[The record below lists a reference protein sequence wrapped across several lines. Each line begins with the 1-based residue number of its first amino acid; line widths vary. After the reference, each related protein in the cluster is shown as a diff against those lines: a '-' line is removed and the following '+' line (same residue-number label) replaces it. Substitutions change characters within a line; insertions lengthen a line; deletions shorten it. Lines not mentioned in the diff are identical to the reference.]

1 MDVSLPDSQTRG
13 LDSISLLHSPAL
25 NTLSAGETG
34 TEAAPELSDPAD
46 KSSEALTNVYAC
58 LPHEKSADSDC
69 LKLSSCSYNVSD
81 CLSLRSEPVPTD
93 DDLRV
98 QAYFGSSETA
108 LPLLPHL
115 PHDLNSPPTETFSE
129 FYIEQASSLAC
140 PLIQDNTPPQVRS
153 HVSEGLM
160 EPSASEPLTRLS
172 FSCEH
177 IQDAFLLS
185 SSSPHSDSSE
195 GDAAVAPV
203 SDLYI
208 FESETQ
214 NLILDPNVYPHEIIC
229 PDFEASSQIEEK
241 RTSNVC
247 DSADV
252 LSSTEEQAIV
262 DYESDVGHYAGL
274 RPPAAD
280 DCKASLMSVNDVRQW
295 TAGVTGLTPE
305 ARRSGS
311 PVELWLDACQY
322 LAGEDTEDVVDRK
335 SHSVIQEGLTV
346 TGDFCFLPGETQE
359 SGYNLEGSEV
369 IGWSSEDTRGWGPPV
384 KRWSSVDSWATA
396 LSDWTGIITASPDDI
411 TTAFTEIGAEIQ
423 ALTQALAEVNTD
435 SDTEASA
442 QAQFQPNMGIQD
454 QLLEAHNTQ
463 ESSILFGRGCLSEAA
478 GPELRDRVG
487 SQSAEPLC
495 DFTATT
501 QGAEETEEIQG
512 NHTEPFLSFHSS
524 TGSSSAMLAIDVT
537 AVPLILGSASSTH
550 LDLSQCG
557 RCVNSLETELF
568 ISNEDPVILNI
579 TEETDLEGADAIK
592 EPSGDGLYEV
602 THESSISQ
610 SHSLV
615 EQYAERICGPSKV
628 NRGGAG
634 SNFLTTRSLTN
645 LHVPGVDRQPGL
657 HVHTHVSPDISPDL
671 DRTCQVAQQG
681 GSPKFIIPLAPL
693 SSSSSLVCR
702 KGSGLEGDQI
712 CAQSFL
718 DDNRDLSCDH
728 VQPYVV
734 WQTLHG
740 ITGKLSSDGYEE
752 RIHKQEHTIN
762 FAEKSSPEGQ
772 LDLQP
777 CNTSEFFFTERKT
790 IIEEIDDLSRELS
803 NLAVVPADHF
813 VISEKNCV
821 AVITLDFNDP
831 FVSRPIKTVA
841 TAVPS
846 EKPELNQK
854 TAEKMPHKSQKHTSE
869 GKTRSKKDKS
879 AGHHHGAQASNK
891 QESLSHH
898 VSAPQTNK
906 QQETHP
912 LTVEKH
918 ISENAPAGLEDNEA
932 KLGTEAA
939 AAAEKAPSKPH
950 GKKKKKN
957 GQSTAAPNNVGESPV
972 DEDNGA
978 KPKTAKGRIDM
989 FEAKLGNKV
998 EKAPKGIGHSDGAL
1012 KKSQQLEAKASQGER
1027 PPHLAENK
1035 DRQPKK
1041 FTSPL
1046 KDDVIKRR
1054 RLSEDKFGKFVSA
1067 LESKLPKPDVYIKAK
1082 AEEPK
1087 ADADATRKKAYSEVV
1102 KQKITPKEEPKVVQP
1117 IQTVSVSGDPQS
1129 LCLWCQFSAVF
1140 SDYTVTWSREGA
1152 VLAEI
1157 KRSAG
1162 DESRVSL
1169 TISNAS
1175 HKDLGKYQCR
1185 LSSLH
1190 GSVTLDY
1197 LLTYEVLCE
1206 IVIPPSPK
1214 TASSAPVDMGSEE
1227 EDARCCRLIFKEDFL
1242 SDQSFGD
1249 NHPLSIITEKVH
1261 FGEGMHR
1268 RAFRTKLR
1276 TGQKPLLL
1284 PGHSCVLKVHN
1295 AISYGTKNN
1304 DELIEKNF
1312 TLAVEECQVQNTAR
1326 EYIKAYTAA
1335 AQSAEAF
1342 GEVPE
1347 IIPIYLVHRPSNNI
1361 PYATLEEMLIGDFVK
1376 YSVKDGKE
1384 INLTRRDSEAGQKCC
1399 AFQHWVYHNTGGNLL
1414 VTDMQG
1420 VGMRLTD
1427 VGIAT
1432 CKKGYKG
1439 FKGNCST
1446 SFIDQFKAL
1455 HQCNTYCEILGLKS
1469 LQPKAKKPA
1478 YAPKPKPQPPAAPK
1492 KKTFGP
1498 TLKGKS

>member
-1 MDVSLPDSQTRG
+1 M
-13 LDSISLLHSPAL
+13 
-25 NTLSAGETG
+25 
-34 TEAAPELSDPAD
+34 
-46 KSSEALTNVYAC
+46 
-58 LPHEKSADSDC
+58 
-69 LKLSSCSYNVSD
+69 
-81 CLSLRSEPVPTD
+81 
-93 DDLRV
+93 
-98 QAYFGSSETA
+98 
-108 LPLLPHL
+108 
-115 PHDLNSPPTETFSE
+115 
-129 FYIEQASSLAC
+129 
-140 PLIQDNTPPQVRS
+140 
-153 HVSEGLM
+153 
-160 EPSASEPLTRLS
+160 
-172 FSCEH
+172 
-177 IQDAFLLS
+177 
-185 SSSPHSDSSE
+185 
-195 GDAAVAPV
+195 
-203 SDLYI
+203 
-208 FESETQ
+208 
-214 NLILDPNVYPHEIIC
+214 
-229 PDFEASSQIEEK
+229 
-241 RTSNVC
+241 
-247 DSADV
+247 

-262 DYESDVGHYAGL
+262 DYESDVGHHAGL

-280 DCKASLMSVNDVRQW
+280 DCKASFMSVNDVRRW

-335 SHSVIQEGLTV
+335 SHSVIQQGLTV
-346 TGDFCFLPGETQE
+346 TGDFSFLPGETQE
-359 SGYNLEGSEV
+359 SDYNLEGSEV

-423 ALTQALAEVNTD
+423 ALTQALAEVNAD
-435 SDTEASA
+435 LDTEASA
-442 QAQFQPNMGIQD
+442 QAQFQSKMGIQN
-454 QLLEAHNTQ
+454 QLLEAQNSP
-463 ESSILFGRGCLSEAA
+463 ESSILFGQGCLSEAA

-487 SQSAEPLC
+487 SKSAESLC
-495 DFTATT
+495 DFTAAT

-512 NHTEPFLSFHSS
+512 SHTEHFLSFHSS
-524 TGSSSAMLAIDVT
+524 TGTSSAMLAIDMT

-550 LDLSQCG
+550 LDLSQSG
-557 RCVNSLETELF
+557 RCANSLETELS
-568 ISNEDPVILNI
+568 IGNEDPVILNI
-579 TEETDLEGADAIK
+579 TEEKDLEGADAIK
-592 EPSGDGLYEV
+592 EPSEDGLYEV

-610 SHSLV
+610 PHSLV
-615 EQYAERICGPSKV
+615 EQYAERICGRSKV
-628 NRGGAG
+628 ERGGAD

-645 LHVPGVDRQPGL
+645 LHVP
-657 HVHTHVSPDISPDL
+657 
-671 DRTCQVAQQG
+671 
-681 GSPKFIIPLAPL
+681 
-693 SSSSSLVCR
+693 
-702 KGSGLEGDQI
+702 
-712 CAQSFL
+712 
-718 DDNRDLSCDH
+718 
-728 VQPYVV
+728 
-734 WQTLHG
+734 
-740 ITGKLSSDGYEE
+740 
-752 RIHKQEHTIN
+752 
-762 FAEKSSPEGQ
+762 
-772 LDLQP
+772 
-777 CNTSEFFFTERKT
+777 
-790 IIEEIDDLSRELS
+790 
-803 NLAVVPADHF
+803 DHF

-821 AVITLDFNDP
+821 AVITLDLNDP

-854 TAEKMPHKSQKHTSE
+854 TAERMPHKSHKHTSE
-869 GKTRSKKDKS
+869 GKTHSKKDKP
-879 AGHHHGAQASNK
+879 AGHHHCAQASNK

-898 VSAPQTNK
+898 VSALQANK

-918 ISENAPAGLEDNEA
+918 ISENAPAGLEDSQA

-950 GKKKKKN
+950 GKKKKKTV
-957 GQSTAAPNNVGESPV
+957 QSVAAPKNVGESPV

-998 EKAPKGIGHSDGAL
+998 EKAPKGSGHSVGAE
-1012 KKSQQLEAKASQGER
+1012 KKSQQLQAKASQAER

-1054 RLSEDKFGKFVSA
+1054 RLSEDKFGKIVSA
-1067 LESKLPKPDVYIKAK
+1067 LESKLPKPDVYNKAK

-1102 KQKITPKEEPKVVQP
+1102 KQNITPKEEPKVVQP

-1175 HKDLGKYQCR
+1175 QKDLGKYQCR

-1190 GSVTLDY
+1190 GLVTLDY

-1214 TASSAPVDMGSEE
+1214 TASSALLEVGSEE
-1227 EDARCCRLIFKEDFL
+1227 EDAHCCRLMFKEDFL

-1249 NHPLSIITEKVH
+1249 NHPVSILTEKVH

-1268 RAFRTKLR
+1268 RAFRTRLR

-1295 AISYGTKNN
+1295 AISYGIKNN

-1312 TLAVEECQVQNTAR
+1312 TLAVEECRVQNTAR

-1335 AQSAEAF
+1335 AQSVEAF

-1361 PYATLEEMLIGDFVK
+1361 PYATLEEELIGDFVK

-1384 INLTRRDSEAGQKCC
+1384 INLMRCDSEAGQKCC
-1399 AFQHWVYHNTGGNLL
+1399 AFQHWVYNNTDGNLL

-1432 CKKGYKG
+1432 CKKVYKG

-1498 TLKGKS
+1498 TVKGKS